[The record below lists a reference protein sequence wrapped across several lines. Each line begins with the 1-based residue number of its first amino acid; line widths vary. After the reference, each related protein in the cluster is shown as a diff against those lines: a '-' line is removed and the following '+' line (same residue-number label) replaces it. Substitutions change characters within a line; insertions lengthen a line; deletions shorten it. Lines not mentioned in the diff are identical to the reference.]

1 MADHGESDEHN
12 KESEGVGAAGKVP
25 SIPSVVA
32 PPVKPRS
39 RKAPEIPVFE
49 RRNWL
54 IHLHYVRKEF
64 ETCKVLIREQLSE
77 AGGMCEYAVYVQGLI
92 MRQEGKIQESLDL
105 FQTCALLNS
114 QNPENLKQVARSLFL
129 LARHKAAIEIYQQ
142 AAKICD
148 NDWEIFHNLGVCHM
162 YLREFEKAKNY
173 LKQALTI
180 RRHEVSYVM
189 LGKIYL
195 LERDANAAIDIY
207 RNAVEYSPENPD
219 LLTTLGLLYMQV
231 NQYQKAFENLGNA
244 MTFDPSH
251 TKAIMAACSMM
262 QSHADFDVAITKYRI
277 AAANTPESPPLWNN
291 IGMCFFGKKKYVAA
305 ISCLK
310 RANYLA
316 PFDWKILNN
325 LGLVHLTTGQFASA
339 FHFLSAAIN
348 LKTDLAQLYMLLAI
362 ALSHLDDPDNA
373 SQSYEYAAKL
383 DSKDPSIPLN
393 YTVHLLNH
401 GDRRKA
407 SGYLTQFEA
416 LVESL
421 RASGRE
427 VDQELMDLAAVVGP
441 TIHVGET
448 TSKRLITSVTA
459 SLPDQTSVHAAAT
472 NAGVFSSTSGTTAT
486 SEVAR
491 NSRYAGTQS
500 SAEEPDIMNDSPVTP
515 GLMAKSEA
523 IVPPIYGHDPVFAPT
538 PQLEDDSPFGLTEL
552 SKPSPMCQPLA
563 SMGRTEALPGI
574 RGQLPSPDQSVS
586 APPSHMSEDGD
597 DIAEETEKEMKK
609 ADRASKLPLPDL

>member
-1 MADHGESDEHN
+1 MADTGGTDEVYN
-12 KESEGVGAAGKVP
+12 EPQKTDATREVP
-25 SIPSVVA
+25 SIPSVVS
-32 PPVKPRS
+32 PSVKPRP

-129 LARHKAAIEIYQQ
+129 LARHKAAIEVYQQ

-162 YLREFEKAKNY
+162 YLRDFEKAKTN
-173 LKQALTI
+173 LKQALTV

-195 LERDANAAIDIY
+195 LERDVNAAIDIY
-207 RNAVEYSPENPD
+207 RSAVEYSPENPD

-251 TKAIMAACSMM
+251 TKAIMAAGSMM
-262 QSHADFDVAITKYRI
+262 QSHTDFDVAITKYRI

-316 PFDWKILNN
+316 PFDWKILYN
-325 LGLVHLTTGQFASA
+325 LGLVHLTTGQYASA

-348 LKTDLAQLYMLLAI
+348 LKADLAQLYMLLAV
-362 ALSHLDDPDNA
+362 ALSHLEDSDNA
-373 SQSYEYAAKL
+373 SQAYEYAIKL
-383 DSKDPSIPLN
+383 DGQDPSILLN

-401 GDRRKA
+401 DDRRKA
-407 SGYLTQFEA
+407 SGYMAQFEG
-416 LVESL
+416 LVASL
-421 RASGRE
+421 KASGRE
-427 VDQELMDLAAVVGP
+427 VDQELLDLAAVVGP
-441 TIHVGET
+441 TIQVGDT
-448 TSKRLITSVTA
+448 AGKPRVAPGAASVLNQA
-459 SLPDQTSVHAAAT
+459 SSLAA
-472 NAGVFSSTSGTTAT
+472 SSYAAPSRNNQYAHISG
-486 SEVAR
+486 
-491 NSRYAGTQS
+491 
-500 SAEEPDIMNDSPVTP
+500 EEPDIMNDTPVTP
-515 GLMAKSEA
+515 GLMARSEVTA
-523 IVPPIYGHDPVFAPT
+523 APGHDLPPAPST
-538 PQLEDDSPFGLTEL
+538 EPGNQPSLWSLEQ
-552 SKPSPMCQPLA
+552 SKLSPMTRPLA
-563 SMGRTEALPGI
+563 PIGSPGNLPEIKDGTKLPGVI
-574 RGQLPSPDQSVS
+574 QSLPSP
-586 APPSHMSEDGD
+586 PSRLPEDD
-597 DIAEETEKEMKK
+597 NEIAEEIEREMRK
-609 ADRASKLPLPDL
+609 ADKSGRLPAL